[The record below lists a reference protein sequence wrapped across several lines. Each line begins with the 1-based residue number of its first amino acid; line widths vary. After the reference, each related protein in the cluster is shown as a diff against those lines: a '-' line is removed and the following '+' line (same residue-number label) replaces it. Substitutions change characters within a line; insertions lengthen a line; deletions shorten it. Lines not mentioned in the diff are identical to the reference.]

1 MTEPATIPLHDPPAR
16 MGLPIPHTKLGTWL
30 FLGTEIMFFT
40 ALVGTYIV
48 LYFGTPNWPTDP
60 HVTHINVV
68 AGAINTFVLLASSY
82 LVVVAHEALQ
92 NGKLKKGELALWAVF
107 ALGVLFLGIKAIE
120 YKGKFEHGI
129 VPGQIAE
136 TPTQA
141 LNKTAFAVVEAVEP
155 AINRVIDG
163 GANIDER
170 RLLLGTELIDDDIS
184 PDRKNT
190 LQPIRDADQAA
201 QLFRNEI
208 LAGRVGLTD
217 ARERLEILQAEP
229 AYGYLFANVH
239 EPKVIPAGNLF
250 ASTYFLMTGFH
261 AIHVIV
267 GLVLFGV
274 ALMRIRWLQTYPMMN
289 REKPIQYVENIGLY
303 WHLVDLVWIFLFP
316 LIYILPGV

>member
-1 MTEPATIPLHDPPAR
+1 MSQQDTIAVDHPPDR

-68 AGAINTFVLLASSY
+68 AGAVNTFVLLASSY
-82 LVVVAHEALQ
+82 LVVVALEALQ
-92 NGKLKKGELALWAVF
+92 SGKLKKGELALWSVF
-107 ALGVLFLGIKAIE
+107 VLGVVFLGIKAVE
-120 YKGKFEHGI
+120 YKGKFDHGI
-129 VPGQIAE
+129 LPGQIAE

-141 LNKTAFAVVEAVEP
+141 LHKTAFEVVSAVEP
-155 AINRVIDG
+155 TIDQIIDE
-163 GANIDER
+163 GANVDER
-170 RLLLGTELIDDDIS
+170 RLMLGTELLDDNL
-184 PDRKNT
+184 PAQRRAE
-190 LQPIRDADQAA
+190 LQRVRDADQAA

-208 LAGRVGLTD
+208 LAGKVGLTD
-217 ARERLEILQAEP
+217 AKTRLGELQQNSE
-229 AYGYLFANVH
+229 YGDLFASVH
-239 EPKVIPAGNLF
+239 EPTVIPAGNLF

-267 GLVLFGV
+267 GLILFAV
-274 ALMRIRWLQTYPMMN
+274 ALFRIRRLQSRPDAS
-289 REKPIQYVENIGLY
+289 REKPVQYVENVGLY

>member
-1 MTEPATIPLHDPPAR
+1 

-60 HVTHINVV
+60 AVTHINVV

-82 LVVVAHEALQ
+82 LVVVALSALQ
-92 NGKLKKGELALWAVF
+92 AGNLAKGKLALWAVF
-107 ALGVLFLGIKAIE
+107 ALGLVFLGIKAVE
-120 YKGKFEHGI
+120 YKGKFDHGI
-129 VPGQIAE
+129 LPGQVAE

-141 LNKTAFAVVEAVEP
+141 LNKTAFAVVAAVEP
-155 AINRVIDG
+155 SINAAISG
-163 GANIDER
+163 GANVDER
-170 RLLLGTELIDDDIS
+170 RLMLGTELIDDDTS
-184 PDRKNT
+184 ADRKNQ

-201 QLFRNEI
+201 QLFRNDI
-208 LAGRVGLTD
+208 LAGKVAL
-217 ARERLEILQAEP
+217 AQASERLAILKAEP
-229 AYGYLFANVH
+229 EYGHLFASVH
-239 EPKVIPAGNLF
+239 EPTVIPAGNLF

-267 GLVLFGV
+267 GLILFAV
-274 ALMRIRWLQTYPMMN
+274 AIMRIGWLQSTPDRS